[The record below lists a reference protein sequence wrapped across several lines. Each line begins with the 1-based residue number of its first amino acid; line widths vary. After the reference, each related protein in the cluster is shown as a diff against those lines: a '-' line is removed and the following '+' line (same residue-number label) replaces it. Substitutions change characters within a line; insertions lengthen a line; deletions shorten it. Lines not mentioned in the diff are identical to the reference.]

1 VGTANVGTTAP
12 ADGDT
17 TLAAAAAVGVVLL
30 MVRGDDVKHPSADGV
45 NRCAVGVTSAGNT
58 LSRLATVRNWTG
70 DIDCLDCKDLS
81 EATDELEP
89 APAAVLPALA
99 TVALLNALLLDLLLL
114 DFAVPPDDADVFPG
128 LFVRLL
134 RREFRLA
141 GVVVAVASFSLS
153 LSFLGLFLVFLLLL
167 VLPLLLLVLVV
178 CWECP
183 ECPECAE
190 CAECAEWAEFV
201 VTTVLLS
208 LFAPGLCG
216 DFGLALLFLL
226 LLTVAGV

>member
-99 TVALLNALLLDLLLL
+99 TVALLNALLLDLLLF

-134 RREFRLA
+134 RRELRLA
-141 GVVVAVASFSLS
+141 GVVVAS

-178 CWECP
+178 CC

-190 CAECAEWAEFV
+190 CAEWAEWVEFV

-208 LFAPGLCG
+208 LLAPGLCG

-226 LLTVAGV
+226 LLTVVGV